1 MFRKLILLTIGL
13 FLLAACGTV
22 ATPVYQ
28 EDSDA
33 AGVDAVRTVA
43 PTEAPTETPLPTET
57 ATNTPLPPTETPIP
71 TEAPTET
78 PLPEPT
84 ATSTDIPAAEPETE
98 SASTGDAANGQ
109 ALFNEMR
116 NEVSFSCATCHSA
129 DSNMR
134 LIGPGLL
141 GIGEIAAT
149 RIDGMS
155 AEDYL
160 RDSILH
166 PNNYIVEDE
175 NGVPY
180 PASLMPQT
188 YADVWTEEQVEDLIA
203 YLLGL

>member
-1 MFRKLILLTIGL
+1 MFRKFILLTTGL

-33 AGVDAVRTVA
+33 AGVDAIRTIA
-43 PTEAPTETPLPTET
+43 PTDAPTETPLPTLPP
-57 ATNTPLPPTETPIP
+57 TNTPVPPTETPLP

-84 ATSTDIPAAEPETE
+84 ATSTDIPAAEPEAE
-98 SASTGDAANGQ
+98 ASAGDAANGDV
-109 ALFNEMR
+109 LFHEMR
-116 NEVSFSCATCHSA
+116 TEVSFSCAVCHST
-129 DSNMR
+129 DTNMR

-141 GIGEIAAT
+141 DIGEIAAT

-160 RDSILH
+160 RESILH
-166 PNNYIVEDE
+166 PDNYIVEDE

-180 PASLMPQT
+180 PAGLMPQT
-188 YADVWTEEQVEDLIA
+188 YADVWTDEQVEDLIA

>member
-1 MFRKLILLTIGL
+1 MFRKLILFTIGL
-13 FLLAACGTV
+13 SLLAACGTI
-22 ATPVYQ
+22 APPVYQ
-28 EDSDA
+28 DND

-43 PTEAPTETPLPTET
+43 PTEAPTETPLPTLT
-57 ATNTPLPPTETPIP
+57 PTNTPVPPTETPIP

-84 ATSTDIPAAEPETE
+84 ATSTPIPAAEEPETE
-98 SASTGDAANGQ
+98 AASAGDAANGQ
-109 ALFNEMR
+109 ILFNEMR
-116 NEVSFSCATCHSA
+116 NEVSFSCATCHSP
-129 DSNMR
+129 DTNMR
-134 LIGPGLL
+134 LIGPGFL
-141 GIGEIAAT
+141 GLGETAAT
-149 RIDGMS
+149 RVEGMS

-160 RDSILH
+160 RESILH

-188 YADVWTEEQVEDLIA
+188 YADVWTDEQVEDLIA